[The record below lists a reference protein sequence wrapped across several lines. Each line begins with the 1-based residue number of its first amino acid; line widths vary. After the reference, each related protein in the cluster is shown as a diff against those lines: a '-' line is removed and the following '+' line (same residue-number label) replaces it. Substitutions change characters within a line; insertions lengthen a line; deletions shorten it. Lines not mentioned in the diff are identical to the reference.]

1 MNKKVLHTL
10 EFDKITSKLA
20 EFASSDKA
28 KMMCTELIPSSEKE
42 TIEKSQRETADAL
55 ARIYKSGSI
64 SFSGLKD
71 IGATF
76 MRLDVGANL
85 GMGELISVSKLLD
98 VALRVK
104 EFSKKHDDTVPDSLS
119 ERLSAIEPLS
129 PVNNEIKRCI
139 ISEDEMAD
147 DASPGLKSVRRQIT
161 ITNQRIK
168 SHLENLAN
176 DANSKGYLQNNKVT
190 MRDGRYCLP
199 VKAEHKAKITG
210 MIHDESSSGST
221 IFVEPA
227 AVVQYNNEL
236 AELFLEEQKEI
247 EKVLAALSNECANEL
262 INLKYNLNTLTEMD
276 FIFAKA
282 ELAKRMNA
290 TEPKFNDKRR
300 INIKKG
306 RHPLINPKKVV
317 PIDVELGNDFTMLVI
332 TGPNTGG
339 KTVTLKTVGLLT
351 IMGQAGLHIP
361 AFDNSELGIFKEI
374 YADIGDEQ
382 SIEQSLST
390 FSSHMVNIVN
400 FLNDADSE
408 SLVLFDELGAGTDPT
423 EGAALAMAILDN
435 LHNRDARVMAT
446 THYSELKVYALTTAG
461 VKNASCE
468 FNVDT
473 LMPTYRLLIGIPG
486 KSNAFAI
493 SGKLGLPEEII
504 DDAKQRIDTNDK
516 RFEDVITELN
526 KSRQEI
532 EKEEAAIK
540 ERRAEIEKER
550 EALTADNE
558 KLAEQKENLIADAK
572 KEAAKILAEAK
583 ELADE
588 SIKKFNKW
596 GVAGASASEM
606 ERERTKLR
614 ENLDKVQTAPKIA
627 KPKNKN
633 RIGTKPLHIG
643 DMVYVIPMGVKGTVS
658 TLPDDKGNLFVTM
671 GIIRSQVNLSD
682 LAYVEEKTDIKI
694 GTAKSERGNSGA
706 TGTALQKSFTMHPEI
721 NLIGQ
726 TTDEARIDLEK
737 YIDDAYLAHMKEVR
751 VIHGR
756 GTGALRNMVH
766 TYLKKCKYVKSFRDG
781 EYTEGG
787 NGATVVE
794 MKS

>member
-1 MNKKVLHTL
+1 
-10 EFDKITSKLA
+10 
-20 EFASSDKA
+20 
-28 KMMCTELIPSSEKE
+28 
-42 TIEKSQRETADAL
+42 
-55 ARIYKSGSI
+55 
-64 SFSGLKD
+64 
-71 IGATF
+71 
-76 MRLDVGANL
+76 
-85 GMGELISVSKLLD
+85 
-98 VALRVK
+98 
-104 EFSKKHDDTVPDSLS
+104 
-119 ERLSAIEPLS
+119 
-129 PVNNEIKRCI
+129 
-139 ISEDEMAD
+139 
-147 DASPGLKSVRRQIT
+147 
-161 ITNQRIK
+161 
-168 SHLENLAN
+168 
-176 DANSKGYLQNNKVT
+176 
-190 MRDGRYCLP
+190 
-199 VKAEHKAKITG
+199 
-210 MIHDESSSGST
+210 
-221 IFVEPA
+221 
-227 AVVQYNNEL
+227 
-236 AELFLEEQKEI
+236 
-247 EKVLAALSNECANEL
+247 
-262 INLKYNLNTLTEMD
+262 
-276 FIFAKA
+276 
-282 ELAKRMNA
+282 
-290 TEPKFNDKRR
+290 
-300 INIKKG
+300 
-306 RHPLINPKKVV
+306 
-317 PIDVELGNDFTMLVI
+317 
-332 TGPNTGG
+332 
-339 KTVTLKTVGLLT
+339 
-351 IMGQAGLHIP
+351 
-361 AFDNSELGIFKEI
+361 
-374 YADIGDEQ
+374 
-382 SIEQSLST
+382 
-390 FSSHMVNIVN
+390 
-400 FLNDADSE
+400 
-408 SLVLFDELGAGTDPT
+408 
-423 EGAALAMAILDN
+423 
-435 LHNRDARVMAT
+435 
-446 THYSELKVYALTTAG
+446 
-461 VKNASCE
+461 
-468 FNVDT
+468 
-473 LMPTYRLLIGIPG
+473 MPTYRLLIGIPG

-606 ERERTKLR
+606 EMERTKLR